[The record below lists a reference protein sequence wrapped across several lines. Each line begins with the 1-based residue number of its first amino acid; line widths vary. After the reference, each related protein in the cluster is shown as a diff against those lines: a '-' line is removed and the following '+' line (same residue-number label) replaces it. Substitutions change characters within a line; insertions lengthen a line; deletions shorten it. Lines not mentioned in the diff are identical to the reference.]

1 MQRQR
6 NMFQMKEQDKTSEKE
21 LNKMEISN
29 VSDKEFKV
37 TIIKVLNELRRRIDE
52 HSENLTKSL
61 KI

>member
-29 VSDKEFKV
+29 VSDKELKEMV
-37 TIIKVLNELRRRIDE
+37 I
-52 HSENLTKSL
+52 KSL
-61 KI
+61 LNSGEEWKNTVRISTMR